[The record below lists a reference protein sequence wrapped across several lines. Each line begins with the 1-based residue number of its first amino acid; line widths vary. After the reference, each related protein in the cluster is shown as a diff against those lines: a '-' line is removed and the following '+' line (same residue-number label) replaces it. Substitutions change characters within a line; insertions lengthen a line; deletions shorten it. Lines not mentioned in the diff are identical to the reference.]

1 MSNTPQAN
9 QLNQLAQKVGQY
21 QQHIEFLNN
30 NIAALRQNIERPDI
44 SNEEKEALRKQE
56 QELQSKLVMLQ
67 TLISNLTPQMVAQN
81 LQQRVLAQQLGNNQQ
96 QMGSPSPAPT
106 DNMSIS
112 STPGSPATFNPQQA
126 QQHPNFAA
134 VQAATQA
141 FLAQQQQ
148 LRKISLYLY
157 CYFIHSYIS

>member
-9 QLNQLAQKVGQY
+9 QLNQLAQKIGQY
-21 QQHIEFLNN
+21 QQHIEYLNN

-44 SNEEKEALRKQE
+44 SNDEKEALKKQE

-96 QMGSPSPAPT
+96 QQMGSPTSAT
-106 DNMSIS
+106 DNMSVS
-112 STPGSPATFNPQQA
+112 STPGSPASFNPQQVQQQ

-141 FLAQQQQ
+141 FIAQQQ
-148 LRKISLYLY
+148 LRKIMLIMSK
-157 CYFIHSYIS
+157 